1 MKSSNPLVP
10 GVALSLLLA
19 LGGLTTSS
27 FSQAAA
33 PPAPRPVAQ
42 QEFWAHYDK
51 KDWGAAIEEA
61 RQLVDQARA
70 NAKQDPLAL
79 STALTLLGNA
89 QLSGGDKVSAE
100 ASYREALQMVE
111 SQGGAASPALVDPLR
126 GLGYSLAML
135 DRHGEAIPYLER
147 ALIVGR
153 RSYGLFD
160 PSQQGML
167 RQLASSLTHEGRI
180 EDAEK
185 QILYLQRIGE
195 QAYGKRDPRMAP
207 VLCMIGNWYVDTGNF
222 QIGRDRFREA
232 HGTGRAQA
240 RQATIRRWSSR
251 CVRSARSYVQEIY
264 FMTQGYTP
272 LQERAPGG
280 FPGRRAQGHQSQV
293 HRHRRRDRR
302 WSARSRLLD
311 ARPDTT
317 PMLLTDT
324 LIQLGDWYQLKHQ
337 PEKALV
343 YYRRAAGIV
352 ASMSSQSPD
361 AAAALSFPVRVYY
374 PLPPLAMRNRQLSP
388 EQIDEKFVSVEFTVT
403 DTGDVQDAK
412 VIEQNGTSRQASE
425 TLEAIRASRF
435 GRSSSTASRS
445 IPRASSTARC
455 SRRASR
461 SRAKRSSL
469 SK

>member
-1 MKSSNPLVP
+1 MQSSNPVLP
-10 GVALSLLLA
+10 GLALSLLLGLGA
-19 LGGLTTSS
+19 LTASS
-27 FSQAAA
+27 FSHAAA
-33 PPAPRPVAQ
+33 PPTPRPLAQ
-42 QEFWAHYDK
+42 QEFWAQYDK
-51 KDWGAAIEEA
+51 KDWGAAIDEA
-61 RQLVDQARA
+61 KRLVDQARA

-100 ASYREALQMVE
+100 ATYREALQIVD

-135 DRHGEAIPYLER
+135 DRHREAIPYLER
-147 ALIVGR
+147 ALIIGR

-195 QAYGKRDPRMAP
+195 QTYGKRDPRMAP

-222 QIGRDRFREA
+222 QLGRDRFREA
-232 HGTGRAQA
+232 MALVERKLGKNDPAL
-240 RQATIRRWSSR
+240 
-251 CVRSARSYVQEIY
+251 VEPLRSLGRSYVQEIY
-264 FMTQGYTP
+264 FMTQGFP
-272 LQERAPGG
+272 SLQERTPLDMQGVEPKAINPKYISSDGEKALE
-280 FPGRRAQGHQSQV
+280 RAL
-293 HRHRRRDRR
+293 
-302 WSARSRLLD
+302 ALLD

-317 PMLLTDT
+317 PTLLTET
-324 LIQLGDWYQLKHQ
+324 LLQLGDWYQLKHQ

-343 YYRRAAGIV
+343 HYRRAATVV
-352 ASMSSQSPD
+352 ASMSEPSPE
-361 AAAALSFPVRVYY
+361 AAAALSFPVRIYY

-388 EQIDEKFVSVEFTVT
+388 EQIDEKYVAVEFTVT

-425 TLEAIRASRF
+425 ALEAIRAARF
-435 GRSSSTASRS
+435 RPKFVDGEPVDTQGVVNREVFKT
-445 IPRASSTARC
+445 
-455 SRRASR
+455 RRPSGEEKQ
-461 SRAKRSSL
+461 S
-469 SK
+469 